1 MNPSQHPPLDQA
13 ASTPDGDAPARATSD
28 PSRRAGRRDRS
39 ERGTRTGF
47 STGACSA
54 AAARACALGLI
65 QGQVPDSV
73 ESLLA
78 NGQRVSF
85 AIHDGHIEGEGLARC
100 WPAT

>member
-13 ASTPDGDAPARATSD
+13 ASTPDGEAPARATSD
-28 PSRRAGRRDRS
+28 PSRRAGRRDRP

-85 AIHDGHIEGEGLARC
+85 AIRG
-100 WPAT
+100 